1 MNQGDAW
8 LDDRTAPSIP
18 VLANMS
24 SMITPNAVPM
34 RQPNDESYHGTIEC
48 DITDA
53 HQKCPLTSTQNAT
66 CGAREYEERLTA
78 WDLRNHLRQ
87 KRFNHGR
94 LEDADRRLI
103 HIANPSPCHMLAL
116 IETATEHQAP
126 AIQDLLGRFVT
137 FQTSMNVK
145 ISPEGYRV
153 FQLEHHFSYF
163 TLQKAK
169 PGNVHMPEHEKLNR
183 KVCTGLSFLDPT
195 DEPDILEMY
204 QAQSSFMVCGTDNN
218 RWIAYNLE
226 DTSFNPDREIGDDER
241 DDYQRRD
248 QISMGKFDANLPF
261 TDAREYYLAIILIKV
276 KHARNEI
283 ERVIGRVEASF
294 RNHITCRPFS
304 AAPVTEQSAIS
315 RWNEPMLELLVM
327 LNQDL
332 REKVDCWDRF
342 QSKDLD
348 YFKDPNATLPPQV
361 IEHIVST
368 LVELEN
374 VYEELR
380 AYGKTLSYFQEA
392 CEKLACRL
400 DYRLSLQGGKIGEFT
415 VLIISPVVIVSSIFA
430 IPVSVL
436 TYERNGRSFFLSVA
450 AVMLLLWLL
459 LRLEGGWL
467 HRQGWW
473 KKRLRRGRTVRR
485 RRDGSMVD
493 VDEGELTVLRR
504 RNTHADF

>member
-1 MNQGDAW
+1 
-8 LDDRTAPSIP
+8 
-18 VLANMS
+18 MS

-34 RQPNDESYHGTIEC
+34 RQPNDESYHGTVEC

-53 HQKCPLTSTQNAT
+53 HQKCPLTSTRNAT
-66 CGAREYEERLTA
+66 CGARKYEERLTA

-103 HIANPSPCHMLAL
+103 HITNPSPCHMLAL

-169 PGNVHMPEHEKLNR
+169 PGNVHVPEHKKLNR

-204 QAQSSFMVCGTDNN
+204 QAQSSFIVCGTDNN

-226 DTSFNPDREIGDDER
+226 DTSFDPDREIGDDER

-248 QISMGKFDANLPF
+248 QISVGKFDANLPF

-283 ERVIGRVEASF
+283 ERVIRQVEASF

-304 AAPVTEQSAIS
+304 AASITEQSAIS
-315 RWNEPMLELLVM
+315 RWNEPMLELLVV

-450 AVMLLLWLL
+450 TVMSLLWLL

-473 KKRLRRGRTVRR
+473 KKCLRRGRTVRR

-493 VDEGELTVLRR
+493 VNEGEPSLLRR
-504 RNTHADF
+504 RSTHADFSRDRG